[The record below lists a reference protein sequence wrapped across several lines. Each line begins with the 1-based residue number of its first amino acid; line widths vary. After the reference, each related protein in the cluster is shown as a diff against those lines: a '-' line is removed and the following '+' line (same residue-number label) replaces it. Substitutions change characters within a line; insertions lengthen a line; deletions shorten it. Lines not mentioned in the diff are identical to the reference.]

1 MQIRKYRPSDCRE
14 LAELFYDT
22 VHTVNAGD
30 YTKEQL
36 DAWATGHVDL
46 EAWDRSFRE
55 HHTLVALEDG
65 AVIGFGDIDGSGYLD
80 RLYVHRCHQ
89 GKGVATA
96 LCDRLEQVCAGV
108 ISTHASI
115 TAKPFFE
122 KRGYR
127 VIREQQVE
135 RQGVAH
141 QLRDGKNGGEP
152 GRKKGKESKKCRQRN
167 FRRRHF
173 KTIARLH
180 RHHLRG
186 GPPVTEANGAPHSTA
201 VSERPLGQNSE
212 RQSSAASTT
221 AASRLAAGD
230 IIRFVSIVFLL
241 SVSNFG
247 LSVTVLLSIPPSGHN
262 MVTSRKICT
271 HLTDFTRRSQYKND
285 DKNQMTFWMRK
296 TNDRCGPHGAERHRR
311 LEKGI
316 SRRHVAK
323 TQIYAK
329 PRPVH
334 RAPRAVQ

>member
-80 RLYVHRCHQ
+80 RLYVHRRHQ

-135 RQGVAH
+135 RQGAH
-141 QLRDGKNGGEP
+141 QFRDGKTAVSQGE
-152 GRKKGKESKKCRQRN
+152 KGKRIKNAGSGN

-173 KTIARLH
+173 CVKGYCSACTAITCAAGR
-180 RHHLRG
+180 
-186 GPPVTEANGAPHSTA
+186 PFTEANGAPHSTA
-201 VSERPLGQNSE
+201 VSEPPLGQNSE

-247 LSVTVLLSIPPSGHN
+247 LSVTDLYSVYHRL
-262 MVTSRKICT
+262 VTTWSQVEKICT
-271 HLTDFTRRSQYKND
+271 HLTDFLRGEVNIK
-285 DKNQMTFWMRK
+285 MTIK
-296 TNDRCGPHGAERHRR
+296 I
-311 LEKGI
+311 K
-316 SRRHVAK
+316 
-323 TQIYAK
+323 
-329 PRPVH
+329 
-334 RAPRAVQ
+334 